1 MQGIDVG
8 QIGKLSNE
16 NLTKYGR
23 DRHGCV
29 PTGLFHT
36 LPPAKAYFGYMKKG
50 APYLVTGHD
59 LIGRSRF
66 WGLHGMAFMGKCCT
80 VIHVYQEK
88 RWGFGCV

>member
-29 PTGLFHT
+29 HTGLFHT
-36 LPPAKAYFGYMKKG
+36 LPPAKANFGYTKK
-50 APYLVTGHD
+50 
-59 LIGRSRF
+59 
-66 WGLHGMAFMGKCCT
+66 KCSLSGDEAVFDWT
-80 VIHVYQEK
+80 LKIF
-88 RWGFGCV
+88 RLT